1 MTANGLAMRSAFKL
15 RHLKRLKMKQGTE
28 VSTTGTEALRI
39 AGVGTRL
46 FGVYSPED
54 DLLSVHATEEG
65 AEDNKGNYEKQHGE
79 GFYVDYVML
88 QP

>member
-1 MTANGLAMRSAFKL
+1 
-15 RHLKRLKMKQGTE
+15 MKQGTE
-28 VSTTGTEALRI
+28 VSESTDKALHI

-46 FGVYSPED
+46 FGVYSPEE
-54 DLLSVHATEEG
+54 DLLAVHATEQG
-65 AEDNKGNYEKQHGE
+65 AEENKAKYEKHHGE